1 MISINNTYLLKDN
14 WVVIYSSVY
23 IHKVEIIQAL
33 LKEED
38 IDSII
43 LNKRDSTYLF
53 GEIELYVAID
63 NVLKSKQLI
72 SNNEL

>member
-1 MISINNTYLLKDN
+1 MKDN
-14 WVVIYSSVY
+14 WVKIYSSVH

-33 LKEED
+33 LKEDE

-53 GEIELYVAID
+53 GEIELYVAVE
-63 NVLKSKQLI
+63 NVLKSKQII
-72 SNNEL
+72 SNKEL

>member
-1 MISINNTYLLKDN
+1 
-14 WVVIYSSVY
+14 
-23 IHKVEIIQAL
+23 VEIIQAL

-38 IDSII
+38 INSII

-63 NVLKSKQLI
+63 NVLKSKQII